1 MAPRT
6 REVLIDAATRLL
18 DRGGVQAVTLRE
30 VGRQAGV
37 SHNAPYKHFASKEA
51 LLAAV
56 AARELARQRN
66 TLAATITPTRSPES
80 ILRAAIHQYIAWAL
94 EHPARFKLVFG
105 SWSTDSA
112 ELALAA
118 DAAHTI
124 LVGVVS
130 EAQDAG
136 ALPGGDPVRLA
147 SLLRALAHG
156 AADLASAGHL
166 QPKGKGH
173 ASADQ
178 LVDDLLDYLREAAK
192 RHNRWSA
199 DGTYARLVADAQAHA
214 DAAGDLDW
222 LVSADSTIVRAH
234 QHAAG
239 ARRDTTGETVD
250 ADGDTGGWTESQDR
264 AA

>member
-1 MAPRT
+1 MAPST
-6 REVLIDAATRLL
+6 REALIDAATRLL

-30 VGRQAGV
+30 VGRRAGV
-37 SHNAPYKHFASKEA
+37 SHNAPYKHFAAKEA

-56 AARELARQRN
+56 AARELARQRA
-66 TLAATITPTRSPES
+66 TLAATISRARSPEA
-80 ILRAAIHQYIAWAL
+80 ILRAAIHQYVAWAR

-105 SWSTDSA
+105 SWSTDSE

-118 DAAHTI
+118 DAAQTL
-124 LVGVVS
+124 LVGIVGD
-130 EAQDAG
+130 AQEAG

-178 LVDDLLDYLREAAK
+178 LVDDLLDYLREAA
-192 RHNRWSA
+192 
-199 DGTYARLVADAQAHA
+199 
-214 DAAGDLDW
+214 
-222 LVSADSTIVRAH
+222 
-234 QHAAG
+234 
-239 ARRDTTGETVD
+239 DTTQRGSTPRSD
-250 ADGDTGGWTESQDR
+250 RKTRTQTGGT
-264 AA
+264 